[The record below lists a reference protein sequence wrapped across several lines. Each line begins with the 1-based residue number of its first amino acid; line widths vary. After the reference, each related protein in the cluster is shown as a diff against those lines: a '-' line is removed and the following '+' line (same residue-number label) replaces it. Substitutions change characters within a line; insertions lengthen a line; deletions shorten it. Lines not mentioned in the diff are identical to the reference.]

1 MQDAGESARG
11 PAARGF
17 DRLERPGRGL
27 APWTRRVAWS
37 AAEAMLCDEDER
49 GELVPPGAGVCE
61 RAVAALDLSLGQG
74 SPETRRGF
82 ALLAVCL
89 EILPLFVIG
98 AVSRMSRLPLG
109 RRLAYLEALES
120 SRFGLLA
127 MLLLAF
133 KVPLC
138 IPAFEEGTEL
148 ALTGLDRES
157 TAARRRL
164 PALRAAADAPLA
176 TPRDGARAQPADATS
191 APGAGGAA

>member
-1 MQDAGESARG
+1 MQDAAEGARDR
-11 PAARGF
+11 AARGL
-17 DRLERPGRGL
+17 DRLDHPRRGL
-27 APWTRRVAWS
+27 APWTRRVARS

-49 GELVPPGAGVCE
+49 GEIVPPGAGVCE
-61 RAVAALDLSLGQG
+61 RAVAALDLSLGQA

-89 EILPLFVIG
+89 EILPPFVIG
-98 AVSRMSRLPLG
+98 AFSRMSRLPLR

-138 IPAFEEGTEL
+138 IPAFEEGEEL
-148 ALTGLDRES
+148 ALTGIDRAS

-164 PALRAAADAPLA
+164 PALPPAAGAPLA
-176 TPRDGARAQPADATS
+176 GAAAHGDGARAEPA
-191 APGAGGAA
+191 APGAKGAA